1 MLDVSNFSRQKLQL
15 CKLDV
20 NFLQGSK
27 DQTLKPDLNK
37 FFQFFYSPVKKES
50 KTLQVTYA
58 ASMTTQE
65 NKLKVKVKEEI
76 IEKQSPSE
84 TYRTDDILVIS
95 FHI

>member
-1 MLDVSNFSRQKLQL
+1 M
-15 CKLDV
+15 
-20 NFLQGSK
+20 
-27 DQTLKPDLNK
+27 
-37 FFQFFYSPVKKES
+37 KKES
-50 KTLQVTYA
+50 KTLQVTYV

>member
-1 MLDVSNFSRQKLQL
+1 M
-15 CKLDV
+15 
-20 NFLQGSK
+20 
-27 DQTLKPDLNK
+27 
-37 FFQFFYSPVKKES
+37 KKES